1 MGAKGKIVALVI
13 ALMIAMAPVSSV
25 TCAHRTCHA
34 HDDSSVMPC
43 HGKHAHSM
51 DEALEAANNHS
62 CCRILPALPASSRDQ
77 MTVPSTE
84 HGALTPASGLSQ
96 GATIVE
102 RPFEMFFPSGPP
114 RCPTRS
120 LSCVF
125 LI

>member
-1 MGAKGKIVALVI
+1 MGAKGKIIALVI
-13 ALMIAMAPVSSV
+13 ALMIAMTPVSSV
-25 TCAHRTCHA
+25 ICAHGTCHA
-34 HDDSSVMPC
+34 HGDSSVMPC

-51 DEALEAANNHS
+51 AEALEAANDQS

-84 HGALTPASGLSQ
+84 HGALTPASELSQ

-114 RCPTRS
+114 RCPSRS